1 MSTENKLGRPSGYTK
16 EKAQEI
22 CMMIEAGMT
31 LTSICNL
38 PDMPHIS
45 TVYDWQDSFPEF
57 AEKYARARARQA
69 DTLASRVLDEAMT
82 SHDAQIGR
90 LRMDALKWTASKL
103 APKKYGDKVEIESN
117 SQQNFKISFSVP
129 DRDTHD
135 SLNSLPAPVAQLI
148 SPEPIEAEIVEDKET

>member
-1 MSTENKLGRPSGYTK
+1 MSTENKAGRPSTYTQ

-45 TVYDWQDSFPEF
+45 TIYDWQDSFPEF
-57 AEKYARARARQA
+57 AERYSHARNRQA
-69 DTLASRVLDEAMT
+69 DTLASRVIDEAMN
-82 SHDAQIGR
+82 SSDAPIGR
-90 LRMDALKWTASKL
+90 LRMDALKWFASKM

-117 SQQNFKISFSVP
+117 ANQNFKISFSVP
-129 DRDTHD
+129 DRDTRD
-135 SLNSLPAPVAQLI
+135 SLKELPAPVAQLV
-148 SPEPIEAEIVEDKET
+148 SQEPIEAEIVEEET